1 MVEVHNGTAV
11 PGLADEFAAFLRK
24 QGLARE
30 QIAVDEN
37 DGGAMVE
44 STMVV
49 NLNGKTHTAERI
61 AEWLNLPEGR
71 IVTPADPEAAPFLD
85 SPEDVVV
92 VLGADAGIP
101 SVATLPG
108 D

>member
-1 MVEVHNGTAV
+1 MQVHNGTVV
-11 PGLADEFAAFLRK
+11 PGLADQFAAFLRK
-24 QGLARE
+24 QGLAGE

-37 DGGAMVE
+37 GGGPLVE
-44 STMVV
+44 STVVV

-61 AEWLNLPEGR
+61 AEWLGLPEGR
-71 IVTPADPEAAPFLD
+71 VVTSADPEAAPFLG

-92 VLGADAGIP
+92 VLGADAGVP
-101 SVATLPG
+101 SVAILPG